1 MYNGMYV
8 CTFYGKMHPTIVFL
22 VVENPRVHL
31 EVYVTTVRHGGD
43 VDDVDDCLVRHH
55 GHRKHPETLSDPM
68 FVISTSDNL
77 YVPI

>member
-8 CTFYGKMHPTIVFL
+8 CIFYDKMHPTTVFL

-31 EVYVTTVRHGGD
+31 ELYVTTVRPRGD
-43 VDDVDDCLVRHH
+43 VDDVDDRLVRHH
-55 GHRKHPETLSDPM
+55 SHREHPETLSDPI
-68 FVISTSDNL
+68 FVISTSNNL